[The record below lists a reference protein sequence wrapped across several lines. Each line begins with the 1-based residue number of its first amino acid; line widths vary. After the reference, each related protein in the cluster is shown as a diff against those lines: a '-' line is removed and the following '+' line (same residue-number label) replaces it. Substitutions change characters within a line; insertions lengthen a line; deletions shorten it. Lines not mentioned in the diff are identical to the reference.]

1 MSKKTKKTRTSRDPV
16 TTQAALLQALI
27 DGPAFGLEL
36 VERIREA
43 TGSRMVIGQGSLY
56 PNLWGLEEEGL
67 VTSYQGEPMPE
78 RGGRPRKYYELTADG
93 LRKARDEREAILSLF
108 GVREVIP

>member
-1 MSKKTKKTRTSRDPV
+1 MIRKTKKTRKSRDPV

-36 VERIREA
+36 VERVKES
-43 TGSRMVIGQGSLY
+43 TGGRMVIGQGSLY

-67 VTSYQGEPMPE
+67 VTSHESEPMRE

-93 LRKARDEREAILSLF
+93 LRRARDEREFILHLCGIREAI
-108 GVREVIP
+108 P